1 MSGAAGVP
9 GDPGAP
15 GGAAAPITVLLVD
28 DHGAIRDGVR
38 LILESQPDLR
48 VLGEAGDGA
57 AGLDEALRLRPDVV
71 LLDVRMPVRDGI
83 WAAERIARESDARV
97 LMLTTFGDEA
107 LVLAAIRAGAHG
119 FLLKTAA
126 GTRIIEAVR
135 TLAAGGGVL
144 DPEVTPGVLGALRGT
159 GAAGPPAE
167 AGELPGLRRL
177 TPREREVFRALA
189 GGGSNR
195 DIARALFIS
204 ETTVKT
210 HLGQI
215 YAKLGAQSRVE
226 AALLAASQ
234 PAD

>member
-1 MSGAAGVP
+1 MSP
-9 GDPGAP
+9 TTEPEP
-15 GGAAAPITVLLVD
+15 RISVLLVD

-38 LILESQPDLR
+38 LILESQGDLT
-48 VLGEAGDGA
+48 VAGEASDGA
-57 AGLDEALRLRPDVV
+57 AGVTETLRLRPDVV

-83 WAAERIARESDARV
+83 WAAERITRDTESRV

-126 GTRIIEAVR
+126 GARIIDAVR
-135 TLAAGGGVL
+135 TVAAGGGVL
-144 DPEVTPGVLGALRGT
+144 DPEVTPGVLGVLRS
-159 GAAGPPAE
+159 ASSPAQKAPVPGSE
-167 AGELPGLRRL
+167 AL
-177 TPREREVFRALA
+177 TPREREVFDALG

-195 DIARALFIS
+195 DIAAALFIS

-215 YAKLGAQSRVE
+215 YAKLGVTSRVE
-226 AALLAASQ
+226 AALLAA
-234 PAD
+234 P